1 MNTNFKELFD
11 EVGSVIHAIYYS
23 KNYRSDKKKLWR
35 IIEAWKLAFNSRIVE
50 EDDLYTKCVL
60 YAFEGAVN
68 YHLNDLGIEDGMKFI
83 ENVLKTGREVTSDE
97 NFYC

>member
-23 KNYRSDKKKLWR
+23 KSYRSDRKKLLR

-50 EDDLYTKCVL
+50 EGDMYARCVL

-68 YHLNDLGIEDGMKFI
+68 YHLNDLELGESMKFI
-83 ENVLKTGREVTSDE
+83 ENAIKTGREVTSDE
-97 NFYC
+97 NFHC